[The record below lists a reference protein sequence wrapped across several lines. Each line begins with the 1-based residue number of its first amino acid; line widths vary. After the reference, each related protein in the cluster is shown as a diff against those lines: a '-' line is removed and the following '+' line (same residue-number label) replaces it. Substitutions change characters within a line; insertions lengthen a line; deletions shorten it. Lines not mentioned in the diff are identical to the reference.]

1 MPNTQQNNI
10 QNETEQIIEEINSFQ
25 DVLKKKEKSL
35 IQFQKGLLQIRKIRL
50 KKGKRA
56 DLSQTKNI

>member
-25 DVLKKKEKSL
+25 DKIIYRMKLGKSLKK
-35 IQFQKGLLQIRKIRL
+35 
-50 KKGKRA
+50 
-56 DLSQTKNI
+56 